1 MIHSFNKQ
9 IKFTSQG
16 YNNETLP
23 SVWPQ
28 SEGGNTDTVYCCQWK
43 FTLLFCLP
51 LRASLRHKGYFVWHL
66 AIIVIIIYLFLPCL
80 FFSSRNSPASE
91 LIINRVH
98 EWAPGSGRWATD
110 KGYTKLECVH
120 LRVNDS
126 GLITAACC
134 RGKGGRLASL
144 FVWHLCVWHP
154 NYTLLSCI
162 VCCLFQGLDNW
173 RLWIYVACTVDSSL
187 WSFSTLGTVG
197 FLAPY

>member
-1 MIHSFNKQ
+1 MTGTVRDPSWITQSDVLCNVEWISVQMIHSFNKQ

-43 FTLLFCLP
+43 FTLLFSLP

-66 AIIVIIIYLFLPCL
+66 ATIVIIIYLFLPCL
-80 FFSSRNSPASE
+80 FFSSRNSPTSE

-98 EWAPGSGRWATD
+98 ERAPGSGRWATD
-110 KGYTKLECVH
+110 KGYTKLERVH

-134 RGKGGRLASL
+134 RGKEGGWRRYSFDISVSGILITPYYPAL
-144 FVWHLCVWHP
+144 FV
-154 NYTLLSCI
+154 
-162 VCCLFQGLDNW
+162 VCFKD
-173 RLWIYVACTVDSSL
+173 
-187 WSFSTLGTVG
+187 
-197 FLAPY
+197 